1 MHLAGPYSGSIRE
14 ALLSKDAPVLV
25 CHCKVV
31 NEAHVREAIANGARD
46 EADVA
51 AACGAGTGC
60 GGCTPIICRLLR
72 ECAAAGIEDEPAAG
86 IR

>member
-1 MHLAGPYSGSIRE
+1 M
-14 ALLSKDAPVLV
+14 LV

-31 NEAHVREAIANGARD
+31 NEAHVREVIANGAED

-60 GGCTPIICRLLR
+60 GGCVPVVCRLLR
-72 ECAAAGIEDEPAAG
+72 ECAEARLGDEPAAG
-86 IR
+86 VR